1 MALKKV
7 GGRQQ
12 HMTYK
17 LTPEACQR
25 LGMTAAAL
33 NSWLSRNEKYK
44 PKARTPNGA
53 MLWTDDEVA
62 AVQSVRATPLP
73 GRARRKKVRV

>member
-1 MALKKV
+1 
-7 GGRQQ
+7 
-12 HMTYK
+12 MTYK
-17 LTPEACQR
+17 LTPEVCQR

-53 MLWTDDEVA
+53 MLWTDDEID
-62 AVQSVRATPLP
+62 AVQSARATPPLDT
-73 GRARRKKVRV
+73 ARRGKVRA

>member
-1 MALKKV
+1 
-7 GGRQQ
+7 
-12 HMTYK
+12 MTYK
-17 LTPEACQR
+17 LTPEVCQR

-53 MLWTDDEVA
+53 MLWTESEID
-62 AVQSVRATPLP
+62 AVQSARTTPPLSK
-73 GRARRKKVRV
+73 GVGQVTYSRWQD